1 MAPACKERDSQWQ
14 NICHGHR
21 QKSTLEIGIS
31 LNAEHF
37 IAELLLKALPL
48 PGAQNLLLFHPARS
62 PQPWAAFPIP
72 GQLFPSFPIP
82 FPALDNLSYPFP
94 SLPQPFPGFPIP
106 FPSPSPSF
114 SHPIPSP
121 AALSCSKGHFHGAKS
136 DGNGQTPQTAG
147 AKAVAARGSV
157 FYLSGDTS
165 SLTDHPTPHRET
177 SHSSSSPSDRLSQIF
192 YSFIPL
198 HGHSEFMSL
207 NCHTKQPTARGVP
220 SLAHQKTFWLLKRKF
235 PPPHWWGFF
244 NARAEG
250 RAQNSSPGLLSSL
263 CISLTS
269 PPSPH

>member
-1 MAPACKERDSQWQ
+1 MQ
-14 NICHGHR
+14 NISLQNCSLKHCHCLEHR
-21 QKSTLEIGIS
+21 TCSCFT
-31 LNAEHF
+31 
-37 IAELLLKALPL
+37 L
-48 PGAQNLLLFHPARS
+48 PGAPS
-62 PQPWAAFPIP
+62 PE
-72 GQLFPSFPIP
+72 QLFPS
-82 FPALDNLSYPFP
+82 LGSCSHPFP
-94 SLPQPFPGFPIP
+94 SLSQPWTTFPILSHPFPSLSQDFPSLSTP

-235 PPPHWWGFF
+235 PPPH
-244 NARAEG
+244 
-250 RAQNSSPGLLSSL
+250 
-263 CISLTS
+263 
-269 PPSPH
+269 